1 MAPPKPSAQSQFL
14 LDAMAAAEQREDA
27 RWETLMESVD
37 LLFAKVGVIDHNQKQ
52 LHTQMDLSA
61 QIVERMLRDQES
73 PAKQMELTGQAVA
86 CLTLD
91 RPPVPPEPP
100 HPIHTDHRSRDFQQ
114 GSSSRDK
121 EVPPAHQHRDTHRAH
136 SDPPNYSC
144 NALPKLSFP
153 TFTGVNPAIW
163 KDKCLDYFYFYNIP
177 ESMRVIPAS
186 LNMDGNS
193 SKWYKMYKLTNGVTT
208 WPEFISAVEQQ
219 FGSFEYRD
227 AMVELVSLSQE
238 GTLDEYISA
247 FVDLQYQISMY
258 NTDMDQIYFVTQ
270 FIKGL
275 KPELRWC
282 SISSP

>member
-1 MAPPKPSAQSQFL
+1 MT
-14 LDAMAAAEQREDA
+14 AAEQRDDA

-73 PAKQMELTGQAVA
+73 LAKHMELTGQAVA
-86 CLTLD
+86 RLTLD

-100 HPIHTDHRSRDFQQ
+100 HSIHTGHRSRDFQQ

-227 AMVELVSLSQE
+227 AMVELVSLSQK